1 MTRLVAVLLACA
13 GVGVTASLGPAI
25 AARDGG
31 RSSAETY
38 LMAVGDRVRVLGA
51 PIACR
56 VVRVRELDGRVALDC
71 RRAGPL
77 RGTFGTILTPRE
89 AAVVHFEG
97 SRVGRLVAVAEH
109 DREIRTC
116 R

>member
-1 MTRLVAVLLACA
+1 MTRLVAVLLASA
-13 GVGVTASLGPAI
+13 GLGLTAWLGPGI
-25 AARDGG
+25 AAGRGG
-31 RSSAETY
+31 GSSAETF
-38 LMAVGDRVRVLGA
+38 LTSVGDRVRVLDA

-71 RRAGPL
+71 RRSGPL

-89 AAVVHFEG
+89 AAVVRFEG
-97 SRVGRLVAVAEH
+97 GRVGELVAVAEH
-109 DREIRTC
+109 QKEILTC